1 MEGAKRMDMVVL
13 FGTKT
18 RSSHLIHRLRTETIC
33 WVRQARGLQGA
44 TVLLRRHPTDCI
56 IDETMRPNAISALRD
71 FLACQTPDVAVHL
84 IDPLNLSQV
93 EGVMRKLK
101 GATAHE

>member
-1 MEGAKRMDMVVL
+1 MDMVVL

-33 WVRQARGLQGA
+33 WMRQTRSLQGA

-56 IDETMRPNAISALRD
+56 IDEMMRPNVIEALRD
-71 FLACQTPDVAVHL
+71 FLTCQAPDVTVHL

-101 GATAHE
+101 GASP